1 MKILYVVGA
10 RPNFMKVAPILRAFS
25 KQVPE
30 VQKLLVHTGQ
40 HFDRKMSDVF
50 FEELGIPDP
59 DEHLGVGGG
68 SHAEQTARIM
78 LNFEPV
84 LLKHRPDWLF
94 VVGDVNSTV
103 ACSLVASKLGVPIAH
118 VEAGLRSGDM
128 SMPEEVNRR
137 VTDAISS
144 LLLTPSADGDDN
156 LRREG
161 IPETRIRLVG
171 NVMIDTLV
179 AMLPRIK
186 ACDIID
192 RLGCRP
198 REYALVTL
206 HRPSNVDDPATLTQ
220 VLDGLRR
227 VSAIIP
233 LVLPVHP
240 RTHRRIAE
248 LGLSLDLPRVQFID
262 PVGYV
267 ECLALERGARFVI
280 TDSGG
285 MQEETTYLQIPCLTV
300 RPNTER
306 PVTITF
312 GTNQLVKSTA
322 DAIDEAA
329 KSVLAAPT
337 AAKRHCPPLWDGLA
351 ADRIVGSWREIA
363 RF

>member
-1 MKILYVVGA
+1 
-10 RPNFMKVAPILRAFS
+10 MKVAPILRAFATLVPNLS
-25 KQVPE
+25 QV
-30 VQKLLVHTGQ
+30 LVHTGQ

-50 FEELGIPDP
+50 FEELEIPDP

-128 SMPEEVNRR
+128 TMPEEVNRR
-137 VTDAISS
+137 ITDAISS
-144 LLLTPSADGDDN
+144 LLLTPSTDGDEN
-156 LRREG
+156 LLREG
-161 IPETRIRLVG
+161 VPKDRIRFVG

-186 ACDIID
+186 ACDIVE
-192 RLGCRP
+192 RLGCIP
-198 REYALVTL
+198 REYVLVTL
-206 HRPSNVDDPATLTQ
+206 HRPSNVDDAATLAQ
-220 VLDGLRR
+220 VLNGLRR
-227 VSAIIP
+227 VSEHIP
-233 LVLPVHP
+233 IVFPVHP
-240 RTHRRIAE
+240 RTRRRMLD
-248 LGLSLDLPRVQFID
+248 LGLSLDSPRVQFID

-267 ECLALERGARFVI
+267 ECLALERGARIVI

-285 MQEETTYLQIPCLTV
+285 MQEETTYLQVRCLTV

-306 PVTITF
+306 PVTITS
-312 GTNQLVKSTA
+312 GTNQLVKSTGDDIYNA
-322 DAIDEAA
+322 V
-329 KSVLAAPT
+329 KGVLAAPDT
-337 AAKRHCPPLWDGLA
+337 QCQHCPSLWDGRA
-351 ADRIVGSWREIA
+351 SERIVSAWREISN
-363 RF
+363 F